1 MEVNVSSEEITF
13 VHQQAFRWELNE
25 ALLIKV
31 IVALSTSLL
40 SVYVNSL
47 MFFTL
52 RSKPIFRETS
62 RYILFANMLFN
73 DSLNLMGSTVLYS
86 FALAYLHL
94 VKALC
99 ALVMLM
105 TTVTLNNT
113 PLNLA
118 VMSLERYVAICF
130 PLRHAEIATQSR
142 TAIAIGAVWFLSSLN
157 FVIDMFYTTVAD
169 PHSFTTP
176 IFCTRERMCIAQWQ
190 IDMYQGFNGFFF
202 VIVAVILIY
211 TYIGIMVAAR
221 SVSTNKDSAKKA
233 RNTVLLHLIQ
243 LGLCLTSFLYGLL
256 ERIMATAGAALF
268 MHLRFLNF
276 FTLIILPRCLSPL
289 IYGLRDDALR
299 PLFLSYF
306 RCKPGKVKT
315 VAIGHQTTF

>member
-1 MEVNVSSEEITF
+1 MEEANASSDELTF
-13 VHQQAFRWELNE
+13 VHQQAFSVHWDG
-25 ALLIKV
+25 ALVTRVV
-31 IVALSTSLL
+31 IMLATSL
-40 SVYVNSL
+40 VFIYVNSIML
-47 MFFTL
+47 FTL
-52 RSKPIFRETS
+52 RKKTIFSETS
-62 RYILFANMLFN
+62 RYTLFAHMLFN

-86 FALAYLHL
+86 FALAYLHV

-105 TTVTLNNT
+105 TAVTFNNT

-130 PLRHAEIATQSR
+130 PLRHAEIATQRR
-142 TAIAIGAVWFLSSLN
+142 TAIAIGAVWFLGSLN
-157 FVIDMFYTTVAD
+157 FVIDMFYTTVAY

-176 IFCTRERMCIAQWQ
+176 TFCTRERLFIAKWQ
-190 IDMYQGFNGFFF
+190 IDMYQGFNGFYF
-202 VIVAVILIY
+202 VAVAVILIY
-211 TYIGIMVAAR
+211 TYIGIMTAAR

-243 LGLCLTSFLYGLL
+243 LGLCLTSFLYGVI
-256 ERIMATAGAALF
+256 ERIMATAGVALF

-276 FTLIILPRCLSPL
+276 FILFLLPRCLSPL
-289 IYGLRDDALR
+289 IYGLRDDTFR

-306 RCKPGKVKT
+306 RCRPSNVKPVMIT
-315 VAIGHQTTF
+315 H